1 MERGKG
7 AIIRHSASFFLK
19 SCAGKSA
26 PSQNRTVNVPVNKP
40 FNLRQAQEHNIYFGI
55 VHRKKTVILIN
66 SHRGRQVERR
76 FMNIINKKIE
86 LSDGR
91 VIEIETGKLA
101 KQADGSVVVKMG
113 GTMLLACV
121 TCAKDAKEDV
131 DFMPLQVD
139 YKEKFASAGRFPGGF
154 MKREGKASDAEIL
167 TARLVDRALRP
178 LFPEDF
184 HAEVYVTINLISAE
198 KDIQPDA
205 LAGLAASSALAVS
218 DIPFGGP
225 ISEVRV
231 ARIDGQLKINPG
243 FSEMDKADIDLMVAA
258 TYDNIMMVE
267 GEMKEVSEADMLEAI
282 KFAHEEIKKHCK
294 VQMELMEETGKT
306 VKRTYCHEENDEELR
321 KAVEAFCYDRCYAI
335 AKSGSA
341 KHERSD
347 AFDALK
353 EEFYQ
358 TLPEEDRE
366 AKKMMV
372 ERYYHTVE
380 KTAMRNLILDEGIRL
395 DGRKSDEVRPIWC
408 EVGYLPC
415 AHGSAI
421 FTRGETQS
429 LSTVTLGTKLD
440 MKELDEVL
448 VQGSEQFV
456 LHYNFPPFATGEAK
470 AQRGVGRREIGHG
483 NLAWRALKPMVPLAP
498 ENPYAVRV
506 VSDILESNGSSSM
519 ATVCAGC
526 LALMDAGVKIRKP
539 VAGVAMGL
547 ITDAERPNDRY
558 AILTDI
564 LGDEDHLGDMDFKV
578 TGTKDGITATQMDIK
593 VDGLSYEV
601 LAKALEQARQ
611 GRMHIM
617 GEMMKCISE
626 PREDY
631 KPFVPRIIQIRVPGE
646 FIGAIIGK
654 GGEVIQKI
662 QRETGTVVTITEDN
676 VNGVSEGIV
685 DIFGQDKESMDKA
698 LEWINGICAVPE
710 VGKVYHGKV
719 VSVLEFGAFVEI
731 LPGKE
736 GLLHISE
743 LDWGKT
749 DKVEDV
755 INVGDEV
762 DVKLLEIDAKTG
774 KMRLSRKAL
783 LDKPEGYVEPER
795 RPRPATGDRGPRRNG
810 GNGDDRRG
818 PRRDDRRMSDERRN
832 DRRDDRRAPRRENK
846 QPRQENQLGDFMT
859 DAGFDAPDYNDPDIF

>member
-1 MERGKG
+1 
-7 AIIRHSASFFLK
+7 
-19 SCAGKSA
+19 
-26 PSQNRTVNVPVNKP
+26 
-40 FNLRQAQEHNIYFGI
+40 
-55 VHRKKTVILIN
+55 
-66 SHRGRQVERR
+66 
-76 FMNIINKKIE
+76 MNIINKKIE

-113 GTMLLACV
+113 GTMLLATV
-121 TCAKDAKEDV
+121 TAAKDAKDDV

-139 YKEKFASAGRFPGGF
+139 YKEKFYSAGRFPGGF
-154 MKREGKASDAEIL
+154 MKREGKATDAEIL

-184 HAEVYVTINLISAE
+184 HAEVYVQITLISAE

-231 ARIDGQLKINPG
+231 VRIIGLFMFDPT
-243 FSEMDKADIDLMVAA
+243 FCEMEQADLDLMVAA

-294 VQMELMEETGKT
+294 VQMELTEECGKT
-306 VKRTYCHEENDEELR
+306 VKRTYCHEVNDEELK
-321 KAVEAFCYDRCYAI
+321 KAVEAFCYDKCYAV
-335 AKSGSA
+335 AKSGQD
-341 KHERSD
+341 KHARSD
-347 AFDALK
+347 AFDAIK
-353 EEFYQ
+353 EEFMQ
-358 TLPEEDRE
+358 TIPEEERE
-366 AKKMMV
+366 EKQMMV
-372 ERYYHTVE
+372 DRYYHAVE

-395 DGRKSDEVRPIWC
+395 DGRHSTEVRPIWC

-421 FTRGETQS
+421 FTRGETQALAS
-429 LSTVTLGTKLD
+429 VTLGTKMD

-448 VQGSEQFV
+448 VQGTEQFV

-483 NLAWRALKPMVPLAP
+483 NLAWRALKPVVPLAP

-519 ATVCAGC
+519 ASVCGGC
-526 LALMDAGVKIRKP
+526 LALMDAGVKIKKP

-547 ITDAERPNDRY
+547 ITDADKPNERY

-617 GEMMKCISE
+617 GEMMKTISE

-631 KPFVPRIIQIRVPGE
+631 KPFVPRIVQIRVPGE

-662 QRETGTVVTITEDN
+662 QRETGTVVTITEEQN
-676 VNGVSEGIV
+676 NGVSEGVV
-685 DIFGQDKESMDKA
+685 DIFGDNKECMDKA
-698 LEWINGICAVPE
+698 LAWINGICAVPE
-710 VGKVYHGKV
+710 VGAVYHGKV
-719 VSVLEFGAFVEI
+719 VSILEFGAFVEI

-743 LDWGKT
+743 LDWKKT
-749 DKVEDV
+749 EKVEDV
-755 INVGDEV
+755 LAVGDEV

-774 KMRLSRKAL
+774 KMRLSRRAL
-783 LDKPEGYVEPER
+783 MEKPEGYVEPER
-795 RPRPATGDRGPRRNG
+795 KPRPSGDR
-810 GNGDDRRG
+810 
-818 PRRDDRRMSDERRN
+818 
-832 DRRDDRRAPRRENK
+832 DRRDDRRGGDRRDSRGPRRDGDRRDDRRGDRRDNRG
-846 QPRQENQLGDFMT
+846 PRR
-859 DAGFDAPDYNDPDIF
+859 DAPKPEAPEFDGNENNNDPEMF

>member
-1 MERGKG
+1 M
-7 AIIRHSASFFLK
+7 
-19 SCAGKSA
+19 
-26 PSQNRTVNVPVNKP
+26 NKK
-40 FNLRQAQEHNIYFGI
+40 LMI
-55 VHRKKTVILIN
+55 
-66 SHRGRQVERR
+66 
-76 FMNIINKKIE
+76 IINKKIE

-113 GTMLLACV
+113 GTMLLATV
-121 TCAKDAKEDV
+121 TAAKDAKDDV

-139 YKEKFASAGRFPGGF
+139 YKEKFYSAGRFPGGF
-154 MKREGKASDAEIL
+154 MKREGKATDAEIL

-184 HAEVYVTINLISAE
+184 HAEVYVQITLISAE

-231 ARIDGQLKINPG
+231 VRINGEFKIDPTY
-243 FSEMDKADIDLMVAA
+243 SEMEQADLDLMVAA

-294 VQMELMEETGKT
+294 VQMELTEECGKT
-306 VKRTYCHEENDEELR
+306 VKRTYCHEVNDEELK
-321 KAVEAFCYDRCYAI
+321 KAVEAFCYDKCYAV
-335 AKSGSA
+335 AKSGQD
-341 KHERSD
+341 KHARSD
-347 AFDALK
+347 AFDAIK
-353 EEFYQ
+353 EEFMQ
-358 TLPEEDRE
+358 TIPEEERE
-366 AKKMMV
+366 EKQMMV
-372 ERYYHTVE
+372 DRYYHAVE

-395 DGRKSDEVRPIWC
+395 DGRHSTEVRPIWC

-421 FTRGETQS
+421 FTRGETQALAS
-429 LSTVTLGTKLD
+429 VTLGTKMD

-448 VQGSEQFV
+448 VQGTEQFV

-483 NLAWRALKPMVPLAP
+483 NLAWRALKPVVPLAP

-519 ATVCAGC
+519 ASVCGGC
-526 LALMDAGVKIRKP
+526 LALMDAGVKIKKP

-547 ITDAERPNDRY
+547 ITDADKPNERY

-617 GEMMKCISE
+617 GEMMKTISE

-631 KPFVPRIIQIRVPGE
+631 KPFVPRIVQIRVPGE

-662 QRETGTVVTITEDN
+662 QRETGTVVTITEEQN
-676 VNGVSEGIV
+676 NGVSEGVV
-685 DIFGQDKESMDKA
+685 DIFGDNKECMDKA
-698 LEWINGICAVPE
+698 LAWINGICAVPE
-710 VGKVYHGKV
+710 VGAVYHGKV
-719 VSVLEFGAFVEI
+719 VSILEFGAFVEI

-743 LDWGKT
+743 LDWKKT
-749 DKVEDV
+749 EKVEDV
-755 INVGDEV
+755 LAVGDEV

-774 KMRLSRKAL
+774 KMRLSRRAL
-783 LDKPEGYVEPER
+783 MEKPEGYVEPER
-795 RPRPATGDRGPRRNG
+795 KPRPSGDR
-810 GNGDDRRG
+810 
-818 PRRDDRRMSDERRN
+818 
-832 DRRDDRRAPRRENK
+832 DRRDDRRGGDRRDSRGPRRDGDRRDDRRDNRG
-846 QPRQENQLGDFMT
+846 PRR
-859 DAGFDAPDYNDPDIF
+859 DAPKPEAPEFDGNENNNDPEMF

>member
-1 MERGKG
+1 M
-7 AIIRHSASFFLK
+7 
-19 SCAGKSA
+19 
-26 PSQNRTVNVPVNKP
+26 
-40 FNLRQAQEHNIYFGI
+40 NI
-55 VHRKKTVILIN
+55 VKKT
-66 SHRGRQVERR
+66 
-76 FMNIINKKIE
+76 IE

-113 GTMLLACV
+113 GTKLLATV

-139 YKEKFASAGRFPGGF
+139 YKEKYASAGRFPGGF
-154 MKREGKASDAEIL
+154 MKREGKASDYEIL
-167 TARLVDRALRP
+167 IARLVDRALRP

-184 HAEVYVTINLISAE
+184 HAEVFVNVNLISAE

-205 LAGLAASSALAVS
+205 LAGLAASAALAVS
-218 DIPFGGP
+218 DIPFEGP

-231 ARIDGQLKINPG
+231 ARIGGELKINPN
-243 FSEMDKADIDLMVAA
+243 FSEMADADIDIMVAA

-267 GEMKEVSEADMLEAI
+267 GEMNEVSEHDMLEAI

-294 VQMELMEETGKT
+294 VQMELTEAVGKT
-306 VKRTYCHEENDEELR
+306 EKRAYCHEENDEDLR
-321 KAVEAFCYDRCYAI
+321 KAVQEFCYDRCYAI

-347 AFDALK
+347 AFEALK
-353 EEFYQ
+353 EEFYA
-358 TLPEEDRE
+358 TLPEEERE
-366 AKKMMV
+366 EKHMMV
-372 ERYYHTVE
+372 ERYYHAVE
-380 KTAMRNLILDEGIRL
+380 KAAMRNMILDEGIRL
-395 DGRKSDEVRPIWC
+395 DGRDTTTVRPIWC
-408 EVGYLPC
+408 ETDYLPC

-440 MKELDEVL
+440 MKERDEVL
-448 VQGSEQFV
+448 IQETDQFV
-456 LHYNFPPFATGEAK
+456 LHYNFPPFSTGEAK
-470 AQRGVGRREIGHG
+470 PQRGVGRREIGHG
-483 NLAWRALKPMVPLAP
+483 NLAYRALKPMIPMAP

-526 LALMDAGVKIRKP
+526 LALMDAGVKIKKP

-547 ITDAERPNDRY
+547 ITDKDNPNERY

-593 VDGLSYEV
+593 VDGLSYDV
-601 LAKALEQARQ
+601 LEKALEQARQ

-617 GEMMKCISE
+617 GEMMKTISE

-631 KPFVPRIIQIRVPGE
+631 KEFLPRMIQIRVAGE

-654 GGEVIQKI
+654 GGETIQRI
-662 QRETGTVVTITEDN
+662 QRETGTTITITEEQVD
-676 VNGVSEGIV
+676 GVSQGVV
-685 DIFGQDKESMDKA
+685 DIFGQDKDAMDKA
-698 LEWINGICAVPE
+698 LNWINGITAVPE
-710 VGKVYHGKV
+710 AGTVYHGKV
-719 VSVLEFGAFVEI
+719 VSILEFGAFVEI

-736 GLLHISE
+736 GLLHVSE
-743 LDWGKT
+743 IDWKKT

-755 INVGDEV
+755 LKVGDEV
-762 DVKLLEIDAKTG
+762 DVKLLEIDEKTG

-783 LDKPEGYVEPER
+783 IEKPEGYVEPER
-795 RPRPATGDRGPRRNG
+795 KPRGDRGPRRDNDRRDNRG
-810 GNGDDRRG
+810 PRRDDNRG
-818 PRRDDRRMSDERRN
+818 PRRDDRGPRGPRR
-832 DRRDDRRAPRRENK
+832 DRRDAPE
-846 QPRQENQLGDFMT
+846 
-859 DAGFDAPDYNDPDIF
+859 APEQNNEPEMF

>member
-1 MERGKG
+1 
-7 AIIRHSASFFLK
+7 
-19 SCAGKSA
+19 
-26 PSQNRTVNVPVNKP
+26 
-40 FNLRQAQEHNIYFGI
+40 
-55 VHRKKTVILIN
+55 
-66 SHRGRQVERR
+66 
-76 FMNIINKKIE
+76 MNIINKKIE

-91 VIEIETGKLA
+91 IIEIETGKLA
-101 KQADGSVVVKMG
+101 KQADGAVVVKMG
-113 GTMLLACV
+113 GTMLLATV
-121 TCAKDAKEDV
+121 TAAKDAKDDV

-139 YKEKFASAGRFPGGF
+139 YKEKFYAAGRFPGGF
-154 MKREGKASDAEIL
+154 MKREGKATDAEIL

-184 HAEVYVTINLISAE
+184 HAEVYVQVNLISAE

-205 LAGLAASSALAVS
+205 LAGLAASAALAVS

-231 ARIDGQLKINPG
+231 VRIDGQFKINPN
-243 FSEMDKADIDLMVAA
+243 FSEMENADMDLMVAA

-267 GEMKEVSEADMLEAI
+267 GEMKEVSETDMLEAI

-294 VQMELMEETGKT
+294 VQMELTEECGKT
-306 VKRTYCHEENDEELR
+306 VKRTYCHEVNDEELK
-321 KAVEAFCYDRCYAI
+321 KAVEAFCYDKCYAV
-335 AKSGSA
+335 AKSGQD
-341 KHERSD
+341 KHARSD
-347 AFDALK
+347 AFDAIK
-353 EEFYQ
+353 EEFMQ
-358 TLPEEDRE
+358 TIPEEERE
-366 AKKMMV
+366 DKQMMV
-372 ERYYHTVE
+372 DRYYHAVE
-380 KTAMRNLILDEGIRL
+380 KAAMRNLILDEGQRL
-395 DGRKSDEVRPIWC
+395 DGRKTNEVRPIWC

-429 LSTVTLGTKLD
+429 LATVTLGTKMD

-448 VQGSEQFV
+448 VQGTSQFV

-483 NLAWRALKPMVPLAP
+483 NLAWRALKPVVPMAP
-498 ENPYAVRV
+498 ENPYAIRV

-519 ATVCAGC
+519 ASVCGGC
-526 LALMDAGVKIRKP
+526 LALMDAGVKISKP

-547 ITDAERPNDRY
+547 ITDAEKPNDRY

-617 GEMMKCISE
+617 GEMLKTISE

-662 QRETGTVVTITEDN
+662 QRETGTVVTITEEQN
-676 VNGVSEGIV
+676 NGVSEGVV
-685 DIFGQDKESMDKA
+685 DIFGDNKEAMDKA
-698 LEWINGICAVPE
+698 LAWINGICAVPE
-710 VGKVYHGKV
+710 VGAVYHGKV
-719 VSVLEFGAFVEI
+719 VSILEFGAFVEI

-743 LDWGKT
+743 LDWKKT

-755 INVGDEV
+755 LSVGDEV

-774 KMRLSRKAL
+774 KMRLSRRAL
-783 LDKPEGYVEPER
+783 LEKPEGYVEPER
-795 RPRPATGDRGPRRNG
+795 KPRSSSDKPRR
-810 GNGDDRRG
+810 DSDRRDNKA
-818 PRRDDRRMSDERRN
+818 PRRDDRRG
-832 DRRDDRRAPRRENK
+832 DRRDSKGPRREF
-846 QPRQENQLGDFMT
+846 RQ
-859 DAGFDAPDYNDPDIF
+859 DAPKTEEETPNTESEMF

>member
-1 MERGKG
+1 
-7 AIIRHSASFFLK
+7 
-19 SCAGKSA
+19 
-26 PSQNRTVNVPVNKP
+26 
-40 FNLRQAQEHNIYFGI
+40 
-55 VHRKKTVILIN
+55 
-66 SHRGRQVERR
+66 
-76 FMNIINKKIE
+76 MNIINKKIE

-91 VIEIETGKLA
+91 IIEIETGKLA
-101 KQADGSVVVKMG
+101 KQADGAVVVKMG
-113 GTMLLACV
+113 GTMLLATV
-121 TCAKDAKEDV
+121 TAAKDAKDDV

-139 YKEKFASAGRFPGGF
+139 YKEKFYAAGRFPGGF
-154 MKREGKASDAEIL
+154 MKREGKATDAEIL

-184 HAEVYVTINLISAE
+184 HAEVYVQVNLISAE

-205 LAGLAASSALAVS
+205 LAGLAASAALAVS

-231 ARIDGQLKINPG
+231 VRIDGQFKINPN
-243 FSEMDKADIDLMVAA
+243 FSEMENADMDLMVAA

-267 GEMKEVSEADMLEAI
+267 GEMKEVSETDMLEAI

-294 VQMELMEETGKT
+294 VQMELTEECGKT
-306 VKRTYCHEENDEELR
+306 VKRTYCHEVNDEELK
-321 KAVEAFCYDRCYAI
+321 KAVEAFCYDKCYAV
-335 AKSGSA
+335 AKSGQD
-341 KHERSD
+341 KHARSD
-347 AFDALK
+347 AFDAIK
-353 EEFYQ
+353 EEFMQ
-358 TLPEEDRE
+358 TIPEEERE
-366 AKKMMV
+366 DKQMMV
-372 ERYYHTVE
+372 DRYYHAVE
-380 KTAMRNLILDEGIRL
+380 KAAMRNLILDEGQRL
-395 DGRKSDEVRPIWC
+395 DGRKTNEVRPIWC

-429 LSTVTLGTKLD
+429 LATVTLGTKMD

-448 VQGSEQFV
+448 VQGTSQFV

-483 NLAWRALKPMVPLAP
+483 NLAWRALKPVVPMAP
-498 ENPYAVRV
+498 ENPYAIRV

-519 ATVCAGC
+519 ASVCGGC
-526 LALMDAGVKIRKP
+526 LALMDAGVKISKP

-547 ITDAERPNDRY
+547 ITDAEKPNDRY

-617 GEMMKCISE
+617 GEMLKTISA
-626 PREDY
+626 PRADY

-662 QRETGTVVTITEDN
+662 QRETGTVVTITEEQN
-676 VNGVSEGIV
+676 NGVSEGVV
-685 DIFGQDKESMDKA
+685 DIFGDNKEAMDKA
-698 LEWINGICAVPE
+698 LSWINGICAVPE
-710 VGKVYHGKV
+710 VGATYHGKV
-719 VSVLEFGAFVEI
+719 VSILEFGAFVEI

-743 LDWGKT
+743 LDWKKT

-755 INVGDEV
+755 LSVGDEV

-774 KMRLSRKAL
+774 KMRLSRRAL
-783 LDKPEGYVEPER
+783 LEKPEGYVEPER
-795 RPRPATGDRGPRRNG
+795 KPRSSSDKPRR
-810 GNGDDRRG
+810 DSDRRDNKA
-818 PRRDDRRMSDERRN
+818 PRRDDRRG
-832 DRRDDRRAPRRENK
+832 DRRDSKGPRREF
-846 QPRQENQLGDFMT
+846 RQ
-859 DAGFDAPDYNDPDIF
+859 DAPKAEDETPNTESEMF